1 MIDHSLTDGCEHNET
16 VFKTKG

>member
-1 MIDHSLTDGCEHNET
+1 MIDHSLTDGCEHKET